1 MRLQKT
7 NSAKGNSAVPQNRR
21 GTILVVTSVGAGAMV
36 GMLLLIMETGMIMDT
51 RRRAQNAIDS
61 AALAAAQTLVRQQ
74 TTASATAEATTF
86 IQQHNGLTGG
96 TVSLHMPPI
105 SGPYAGRYGYCE
117 ARIQKHSENTL
128 FSSFSGAIA
137 PSVNARAVAG
147 YRSVSSPE
155 MIIALDKR
163 YSPGL
168 NCVGNGQL
176 VIDGGVIT
184 NSQGWGVDEYNAAV
198 AGAING
204 YAGNITS
211 NGTFRGRQF
220 RICGGVN
227 NPAGFLPYV
236 AGGDNPLKCR
246 QALVPDP
253 LINLPTPTVSNG
265 VVNVNRGR
273 VQISSTGYTGTL
285 NPGIY
290 SEINI
295 SGGNVTFQPG
305 IYVITGGE
313 LKITGGNV
321 TANGVMF
328 YITLRDYNPT
338 TGLPDSNDG
347 ETLPPTNNA
356 QRGGITVTSN
366 ATLRA
371 YNNPSSPFHGMLFYL
386 RRINDSAV
394 TVAGNA
400 TSGQVVGTIYSKW
413 SQLTLTGQGV
423 FNTQFVIGNVKW
435 SGNGDMTLSPSGYE
449 FAKAGLVYLVE

>member
-1 MRLQKT
+1 MRLLINRRQPQPKT
-7 NSAKGNSAVPQNRR
+7 HNRR
-21 GTILVVTSVGAGAMV
+21 GTILVVTSVGAAAMV
-36 GMLLLIMETGMIMDT
+36 GMLLLIVETGMIMDT

-74 TTASATAEATTF
+74 SNASATAEATTF
-86 IQQHNGLTGG
+86 IQQHNNLPGG
-96 TVSLHMPPI
+96 TVSIHMPPV

-117 ARIQKHSENTL
+117 AKIQLHSNNTL
-128 FSSFSGAIA
+128 FSSFADALA
-137 PSVNARAVAG
+137 PAVNARAVAG

-184 NSQGWGVDEYNAAV
+184 NSQGWGVDENGASV
-198 AGAING
+198 TGAING
-204 YAGNITS
+204 YAGNIGS
-211 NGTFRGRQF
+211 NGTFRGRSF

-227 NPAGFLPYV
+227 NPAGFLPYI
-236 AGGDNPLKCR
+236 AGGDHPLRCR
-246 QALVPDP
+246 MPLTPDP
-253 LINLPTPTVSNG
+253 LINLPTPTVATG
-265 VVNVNRGR
+265 VTNVNRGR
-273 VQISSTGYTGTL
+273 VNISSTGYTGTL
-285 NPGIY
+285 SPGIY

-295 SGGNVTFQPG
+295 SGGNVTFNPG

-328 YITLRDYNPT
+328 YITLRDYNPS
-338 TGLPDSNDG
+338 TGLPDSLDG

-371 YNNPSSPFHGMLFYL
+371 LNNPTSPFHGMLFYL

-400 TSGQVVGTIYSKW
+400 TAGQVVGTIYSKW

-423 FNTQFVIGNVKW
+423 FNTQFIIGNVKW
-435 SGNGDMTLSPSGYE
+435 SGNGNMTLSPSGYD
-449 FAKAGLVYLVE
+449 FARAGLVYLVE

>member
-1 MRLQKT
+1 MRHILGSARHLQQHT
-7 NSAKGNSAVPQNRR
+7 RR
-21 GTILVVTSVGAGAMV
+21 GTVLIVTAIGAAAMV
-36 GMLLLIMETGMIMDT
+36 GMLLLIVETGMVMDT

-61 AALAAAQTLVRQQ
+61 GALAAAQALVRQMSS
-74 TTASATAEATTF
+74 TSATADAQQF
-86 IQQHNGLTGG
+86 IQQHNSITGG
-96 TVSLHMPPI
+96 TVTLHMPPAT
-105 SGPYAGRYGYCE
+105 GPYAGRYGYCE
-117 ARIQKHSENTL
+117 AIMQMHSANTL
-128 FSSFSGAIA
+128 FSSFTGTAA
-137 PSVNARAVAG
+137 PTIHARAVAG
-147 YRSVSSPE
+147 YRQVSSPE

-163 YSPGL
+163 CSPGL

-176 VIDGGVIT
+176 LIDGGVIT
-184 NSQGWGVDEYNAAV
+184 NSQGWGVDEHGASV

-204 YAGNITS
+204 YAGNIGS
-211 NGTFRGRQF
+211 NGTFRGRSF

-227 NPAGFLPYV
+227 NPAGFLPWI
-236 AGGDNPLKCR
+236 AGGDQPLRCR
-246 QALVPDP
+246 VPLVPDP
-253 LINLPTPTVSNG
+253 LIHLPTPTVSTG
-265 VVNVNRGR
+265 VIATSRGR

-285 NPGIY
+285 QPGIY

-321 TANGVMF
+321 VANGVMF
-328 YITLRDYNPT
+328 YITLKDYNPS
-338 TGLPDSNDG
+338 TGLPDSLDG

-371 YNNPSSPFHGMLFYL
+371 LNNPSSPFHGMLFYL

-400 TSGQVVGTIYSKW
+400 TAGQVVGTIYSKW

-435 SGNGDMTLSPSGYE
+435 SGNGNMTISPTGYE

>member
-1 MRLQKT
+1 MRLHRT
-7 NSAKGNSAVPQNRR
+7 NTAGENSGSSNNRR
-21 GTILVVTSVGAGAMV
+21 GTILVVTSIGAGAMV
-36 GMLLLIMETGMIMDT
+36 GMLLLIMETGMVMDT

-61 AALAAAQTLVRQQ
+61 AALAAAQILVRQQ

-86 IQQHNGLTGG
+86 IQQHNALQGG
-96 TVSLHMPPI
+96 TISLHMPPV

-117 ARIQKHSENTL
+117 ARIQLQSDNTL
-128 FSSFSGAIA
+128 FSSFANAIA
-137 PSVNARAVAG
+137 PAINARAVAG
-147 YRSVSSPE
+147 FRSVSSPE
-155 MIIALDKR
+155 MIIALDKGA
-163 YSPGL
+163 SPGL

-184 NSQGWGVDEYNAAV
+184 NSQGWGVDENGASV
-198 AGAING
+198 PGAING
-204 YAGNITS
+204 YAGNIGS
-211 NGTFRGRQF
+211 NGTFRGRHF

-236 AGGDNPLKCR
+236 GGGDQPLKCR
-246 QALVPDP
+246 QPLVPDP
-253 LINLPTPTVSNG
+253 LINLPTPTVSTG

-285 NPGIY
+285 SPGIY

-321 TANGVMF
+321 VANGVMF

-423 FNTQFVIGNVKW
+423 FNTQFIIGNVKW
-435 SGNGDMTLSPSGYE
+435 AGNGDMTLSPSGYD
-449 FAKAGLVYLVE
+449 FARAGLVYLVE

>member
-1 MRLQKT
+1 MRLFTQNRRPSST
-7 NSAKGNSAVPQNRR
+7 LHNRR
-21 GTILVVTSVGAGAMV
+21 GTILVVTSVGAAAMV
-36 GMLLLIMETGMIMDT
+36 GMLLLIVETGMIMDT

-61 AALAAAQTLVRQQ
+61 AALAAAQSLVRQQ
-74 TTASATAEATTF
+74 SNTSATTEANTF
-86 IQQHNGLTGG
+86 IQQYNNLHGG
-96 TVSLHMPPI
+96 EVSIHMPPV

-117 ARIQKHSENTL
+117 AKIQLHSSNTL
-128 FSSFSGAIA
+128 FSSFADALA
-137 PSVNARAVAG
+137 PAVNARAVAG

-184 NSQGWGVDEYNAAV
+184 NSQGWGVDENGASV
-198 AGAING
+198 DGAING
-204 YAGNITS
+204 YAGNISS
-211 NGTFRGRQF
+211 NGSLRGRSF

-227 NPAGFLPYV
+227 NPVGFLPYLP
-236 AGGDNPLKCR
+236 GGDHPLHCR
-246 QALVPDP
+246 MPLTPDP
-253 LINLPTPTVSNG
+253 LLNLPTPTTANG
-265 VVNVNRGR
+265 VVNISRGR
-273 VQISSTGYTGTL
+273 ANISSTNYTGTL
-285 NPGIY
+285 SPGIY

-295 SGGNVTFQPG
+295 SSGNVTFNPG

-321 TANGVMF
+321 TADGVMF
-328 YITLRDYNPT
+328 YITLKDYNPT
-338 TGLPDSNDG
+338 TGLPDSQDG

-371 YNNPSSPFHGMLFYL
+371 LNSPTSPFHGMLFYL

-413 SQLTLTGQGV
+413 SPLNLTGQGV

-435 SGNGDMTLSPSGYE
+435 SGNGDMTLSPSGYD
-449 FAKAGLVYLVE
+449 FARAGLVYLVE

>member
-1 MRLQKT
+1 VRQILQPAQLRQPH
-7 NSAKGNSAVPQNRR
+7 SRQ
-21 GTILVVTSVGAGAMV
+21 GTVLIVTAIGAAAMV
-36 GMLLLIMETGMIMDT
+36 GMLLLIVETGMVMDT

-61 AALAAAQTLVRQQ
+61 AALAAAQALVRQMSSS
-74 TTASATAEATTF
+74 SATADAQQF
-86 IQQHNGLTGG
+86 IQQYNNLTGG
-96 TVSLHMPPI
+96 TVSLYMPPAT
-105 SGPYAGRYGYCE
+105 GPYAGRYGYCE
-117 ARIQKHSENTL
+117 AVIRMQSSNTL
-128 FSSFSGAIA
+128 FSSFAKSVA
-137 PSVNARAVAG
+137 PTVNARAVAG

-184 NSQGWGVDEYNAAV
+184 NSQGWGVDENGASV
-198 AGAING
+198 PGAING
-204 YAGNITS
+204 YAGNIGS
-211 NGTFRGRQF
+211 NGTFRGRSF

-227 NPAGFLPYV
+227 NPAGFLPYI
-236 AGGDNPLKCR
+236 AGGDQPLRCR
-246 QALVPDP
+246 VPLVPDP
-253 LINLPTPTVSNG
+253 LINLPTPTISNG
-265 VVNVNRGR
+265 VNSTSRGR
-273 VQISSTGYTGTL
+273 VQISSTGYKGTL
-285 NPGIY
+285 QPGIY

-321 TANGVMF
+321 VANGVMF
-328 YITLRDYNPT
+328 YVTLKDYNPA
-338 TGLPDSNDG
+338 TGLPDSQDG

-371 YNNPSSPFHGMLFYL
+371 LNNPSSPFHGMLFYL

-413 SQLTLTGQGV
+413 SQLTLTGQGI

-435 SGNGDMTLSPSGYE
+435 SGNGNMTLSPSGYE

>member
-1 MRLQKT
+1 MRQVLRYAPHAQPH
-7 NSAKGNSAVPQNRR
+7 SRQ
-21 GTILVVTSVGAGAMV
+21 GTVLIVTAIGAAAMV
-36 GMLLLIMETGMIMDT
+36 GMLLLIVETGMVMDT

-61 AALAAAQTLVRQQ
+61 AALAAAQALVRQMSSS
-74 TTASATAEATTF
+74 SAATDAQQF
-86 IQQHNGLTGG
+86 IQQYNNVTGG
-96 TVSLHMPPI
+96 TVTLNMPPAT
-105 SGPYAGRYGYCE
+105 GPYAGRYGYCE
-117 ARIQKHSENTL
+117 AVIQMHSANTL
-128 FSSFSGAIA
+128 FSSFARTSA
-137 PSVNARAVAG
+137 PTVNARAVAG
-147 YRSVSSPE
+147 YRQVSSPE

-176 VIDGGVIT
+176 LIDGGVIT
-184 NSQGWGVDEYNAAV
+184 NSQGWGVDENGASV
-198 AGAING
+198 PGAING
-204 YAGNITS
+204 YAGNIGS
-211 NGTFRGRQF
+211 NGTFRGRSF

-227 NPAGFLPYV
+227 NPAGFLPWI
-236 AGGDNPLKCR
+236 AGGDHPLRCKVP
-246 QALVPDP
+246 LVPDP
-253 LINLPTPTVSNG
+253 LINLPTPTVATG
-265 VVNVNRGR
+265 VNATNRGR
-273 VQISSTGYTGTL
+273 VQISSTGYRGTL
-285 NPGIY
+285 QPGIY

-313 LKITGGNV
+313 LKITGGTV
-321 TANGVMF
+321 AANGVMF
-328 YITLRDYNPT
+328 YITLKDYNPS
-338 TGLPDSNDG
+338 TGLPDSGDG

-371 YNNPSSPFHGMLFYL
+371 LNNPASPFHGMLFYL

-413 SQLTLTGQGV
+413 SQLTLTGQGI
-423 FNTQFVIGNVKW
+423 FNTQFVVGNVKW

>member
-1 MRLQKT
+1 VRQILQP
-7 NSAKGNSAVPQNRR
+7 AKLRQPHSRQ
-21 GTILVVTSVGAGAMV
+21 GTVLIVTAIGAAAMV
-36 GMLLLIMETGMIMDT
+36 GMLLLIVETGMVMDT

-61 AALAAAQTLVRQQ
+61 AALAAAQALVRQMSSS
-74 TTASATAEATTF
+74 SATADAQQF
-86 IQQHNGLTGG
+86 IQQYNNLTGG
-96 TVSLHMPPI
+96 TVSLHMPPAT
-105 SGPYAGRYGYCE
+105 GPYAGRYGYCE
-117 ARIQKHSENTL
+117 AVIRMQSSNTL
-128 FSSFSGAIA
+128 FSSFASSVA
-137 PSVNARAVAG
+137 PTVNARAVAG

-184 NSQGWGVDEYNAAV
+184 NSQGWGVDENGASV
-198 AGAING
+198 PGAING
-204 YAGNITS
+204 YAGNIGS
-211 NGTFRGRQF
+211 NGTFRGRSF

-227 NPAGFLPYV
+227 NPAGFLPYI
-236 AGGDNPLKCR
+236 AGGDHPLRCR
-246 QALVPDP
+246 VPLVPDP
-253 LINLPTPTVSNG
+253 LINLPTPTISNG
-265 VVNVNRGR
+265 VNSTSRGR

-285 NPGIY
+285 QPGIY

-295 SGGNVTFQPG
+295 SGGNVTLQPG

-321 TANGVMF
+321 VANGVMF
-328 YITLRDYNPT
+328 YVTMRDYNPT
-338 TGLPDSNDG
+338 TGLPDSQDG

-356 QRGGITVTSN
+356 QRGGITVTSS

-371 YNNPSSPFHGMLFYL
+371 LNNPSSPFHGMLFYL

>member
-1 MRLQKT
+1 MRQMYPIRRPLRDQ
-7 NSAKGNSAVPQNRR
+7 SRR
-21 GTILVVTSVGAGAMV
+21 GTVLVVTAIGAAAMV
-36 GMLLLIMETGMIMDT
+36 GMLLLIVETGMIMDT

-61 AALAAAQTLVRQQ
+61 AALAAAQSLVRQQ
-74 TTASATAEATTF
+74 SSTSATAEAQLF
-86 IQQHNGLTGG
+86 IQQYNNLSGG
-96 TVSLHMPPI
+96 TVSLQMPPAT
-105 SGPYAGRYGYCE
+105 GPYAGRYGYCE
-117 ARIQKHSENTL
+117 AVIQMHSTNTL
-128 FSSFSGAIA
+128 FSSFSGSLA
-137 PSVNARAVAG
+137 PAVNARAVAG

-176 VIDGGVIT
+176 QIDGGVIT
-184 NSQGWGVDEYNAAV
+184 NSQGWGVDEYGASV
-198 AGAING
+198 PGAING
-204 YAGNITS
+204 YGGNIGS
-211 NGTFRGRQF
+211 NGTFRGRSF
-220 RICGGVN
+220 RIGGGVN
-227 NPAGFLPYV
+227 NPAGFLPWI
-236 AGGDNPLKCR
+236 AGGDQPLRCR
-246 QALVPDP
+246 VPLVPDP
-253 LINLPTPTVSNG
+253 LINLPTPTISTG
-265 VVNVNRGR
+265 VDPANRGR

-285 NPGIY
+285 QPGIY

-321 TANGVMF
+321 VANGVMF
-328 YITLRDYNPT
+328 YITLRDYNPS
-338 TGLPDSNDG
+338 TGLPDSADG
-347 ETLPPTNNA
+347 ESLPPTNNA
-356 QRGGITVTSN
+356 QRGGITVTSS

-371 YNNPSSPFHGMLFYL
+371 LNNPTSPFHGMLFYL

-435 SGNGDMTLSPSGYE
+435 SGNGDMLLSPSGYE